1 MKTSPITII
10 KEALK
15 SGRSLS
21 EGKLIEKVEAE
32 GFTAR
37 GAKVALTRFKNYGE
51 LERTETGS
59 YFAHQS

>member
-10 KEALK
+10 KDALK
-15 SGRSLS
+15 NGVVRT
-21 EGKLIEKVEAE
+21 EAKLIEKVEAE